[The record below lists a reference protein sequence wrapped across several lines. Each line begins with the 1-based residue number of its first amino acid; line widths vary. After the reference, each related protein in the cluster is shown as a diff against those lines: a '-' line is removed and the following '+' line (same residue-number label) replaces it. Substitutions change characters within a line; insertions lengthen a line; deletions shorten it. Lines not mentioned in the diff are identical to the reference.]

1 MQILG
6 NNIIHKLDTLY
17 NNEIIFNS
25 ETTLAAISSSIWN
38 NFQQQQQGS
47 PQVQL
52 YLMKFEKGCLGI
64 TSAGNGYV
72 LAAYGGDKIPCLG
85 LLRGRLEALST
96 YFTRVFEQLNNN

>member
-1 MQILG
+1 
-6 NNIIHKLDTLY
+6 
-17 NNEIIFNS
+17 
-25 ETTLAAISSSIWN
+25 
-38 NFQQQQQGS
+38 
-47 PQVQL
+47 
-52 YLMKFEKGCLGI
+52 MKFDKGCLGI